1 MRRPI
6 GAKPGGT
13 GGVGNGASVS
23 WKAIVTLEKMLAMWW
38 RAASW
43 LSLMGEGGYASDG
56 FKSAGITS
64 LAAVAMTASA
74 DEAVRILVGNH
85 STMSAMRST
94 IDTR

>member
-1 MRRPI
+1 VVGTEGSTLGSGEAGVVGANLTRMRRPI

-43 LSLMGEGGYASDG
+43 LSLRG
-56 FKSAGITS
+56 
-64 LAAVAMTASA
+64 
-74 DEAVRILVGNH
+74 RICKRWV
-85 STMSAMRST
+85 
-94 IDTR
+94 